1 MPLTGKGRKIMKAMI
16 KQYGKKKGESV
27 FYASSNKGTIEDVHE
42 DRVDEV
48 APLLAMAGR
57 VALGAA
63 RKVATG
69 VVKKK
74 VAGVVKDK
82 LASKEEEPQMENKK
96 MSYLDKI
103 ILGLQ
108 EGKAPGKRVNAGEGD
123 SQGNTGSDEYV
134 SGGRTGQ
141 ATPQGRL
148 LKRGTKKASASAAE
162 RVKTHT
168 AGPKGKLPEAIVYAF
183 NRWAEHL
190 AEAGRELGPIAKRYE
205 GQRASD
211 VTDPKVK
218 RDVESENQRAS
229 KKLGVK
235 VNMDAGQAIQQRKAA
250 GRHKS
255 GGPAAGTST
264 EPKDVAK
271 ADAAEDKKK
280 MAGDK

>member
-1 MPLTGKGRKIMKAMI
+1 MKAMI

-63 RKVATG
+63 KKVATG

-103 ILGLQ
+103 ILGLE
-108 EGKAPGKRVNAGEGD
+108 EGKAPAKVVNPD
-123 SQGNTGSDEYV
+123 DERDRTV
-134 SGGRTGQ
+134 TGGRTGQ
-141 ATPQGRL
+141 TT
-148 LKRGTKKASASAAE
+148 GTKRLMKGGSKQASASAAE

-168 AGPKGKLPEAIVYAF
+168 AGPKGKLPEALVYAF
-183 NRWAEHL
+183 NRWSEHL
-190 AEAGRELGPIAKRYE
+190 AEAGRELGGIAKPYE
-205 GQRASD
+205 GKKTSD
-211 VTDPKVK
+211 IKDPRVRSAAEKQKAKV
-218 RDVESENQRAS
+218 D

-235 VNMDAGQAIQQRKAA
+235 TNPDAGQLVQQSQEQRRNK
-250 GRHKS
+250 RRE
-255 GGPAAGTST
+255 GGAAGTPT
-264 EPKDVAK
+264 EPRDIAK

-280 MAGDK
+280 MAGDR

>member
-1 MPLTGKGRKIMKAMI
+1 MKAMI

-63 RKVATG
+63 KKVATG

-103 ILGLQ
+103 ILGLE
-108 EGKAPGKRVNAGEGD
+108 EGKAPAKVVNPD
-123 SQGNTGSDEYV
+123 DERDRTV
-134 SGGRTGQ
+134 TGGRTGQ
-141 ATPQGRL
+141 TT
-148 LKRGTKKASASAAE
+148 GTKRLMKGGSKQASASAAE

-168 AGPKGKLPEAIVYAF
+168 AGPKGKLPEALVYAF

-190 AEAGRELGPIAKRYE
+190 AEAGRELGPIAQRYE
-205 GQRASD
+205 GKRASD
-211 VTDPKVK
+211 VKDPRVK
-218 RDVESENQRAS
+218 RDVEGENRKAS

-250 GRHKS
+250 GRHRS

>member
-1 MPLTGKGRKIMKAMI
+1 MKSMV
-16 KQYGKKKGESV
+16 KQYGTKRGEQV
-27 FYASSNKGTIEDVHE
+27 FYASKNKGTIE
-42 DRVDEV
+42 
-48 APLLAMAGR
+48 
-57 VALGAA
+57 
-63 RKVATG
+63 G
-69 VVKKK
+69 V
-74 VAGVVKDK
+74 
-82 LASKEEEPQMENKK
+82 EENKK

-103 ILGLQ
+103 ASQL
-108 EGKAPGKRVNAGEGD
+108 EERAAAKVVNP
-123 SQGNTGSDEYV
+123 QDERDRTV
-134 SGGRTGQ
+134 TGGRTGQ
-141 ATPQGRL
+141 TT
-148 LKRGTKKASASAAE
+148 GTKRLMKGGSKQASASAAE

-168 AGPKGKLPEAIVYAF
+168 AGPKGKLPEALVYAF

-190 AEAGRELGPIAKRYE
+190 AEAGRELGPIAQRYE
-205 GQRASD
+205 GKRASD
-211 VTDPKVK
+211 VKDPRVK
-218 RDVESENQRAS
+218 RDVEGENRKAS